1 MSLEP
6 SRGERTMIDVLITL
20 LTQCPV
26 LGAFIWFLV
35 TNTKQNNEARKET
48 MLQFQNALDKVVE
61 KIGDR
66 LEHIEDELVR
76 IKK

>member
-1 MSLEP
+1 ME
-6 SRGERTMIDVLITL
+6 VLITL
-20 LTQCPV
+20 LTQCPA

-35 TNTKQNNEARKET
+35 TNTKQNQKMQMEL

-66 LEHIEDELVR
+66 LDRIEKELIR
-76 IKK
+76 IKE